1 MPSLLTLEL
10 YTFGLP
16 AQQRELLLDYLYDA
30 QGLVPGGVSSD
41 GRYELK
47 LNLQEYDLAQAPL
60 LHANDRVF
68 EQLSLPAL
76 KALIP
81 SKRRS

>member
-1 MPSLLTLEL
+1 MLTLEL

-16 AQQRELLLDYLYDA
+16 TEQRELLLDYLYDA

-41 GRYELK
+41 GRFELK
-47 LNLQEYDLAQAPL
+47 LNLQEYDLARAPL

-68 EQLSLPAL
+68 EQLSLQAL
-76 KALIP
+76 KALVP
-81 SKRRS
+81 NKRRS